1 MIPSR
6 SCMALTYS
14 SVTRPSATRR
24 PPTWSIASAFVAALA
39 PTTIADG
46 RRICAAADVLTP
58 QHRSRRDRLPRPQA
72 GDQEVG
78 CRVVQEVLEAQHD
91 GLRCGLARA
100 LREALVGDDH
110 VGLGRD
116 LVHPGVDDVDA
127 EAGVLDPLLEL
138 VGADEARAH
147 PGLAH
152 EHDEPHVGG

>member
-14 SVTRPSATRR
+14 SVTRPSAMSR

-58 QHRSRRDRLPRPQA
+58 RLRSRGDRLPRPQA
-72 GDQEVG
+72 GDEQVRG
-78 CRVVQEVLEAQHD
+78 RVVQEVLEAQHD
-91 GLRCGLARA
+91 GLRGGPPRA
-100 LREALVGDDH
+100 VRQALVGDDD

-116 LVHPGVDDVDA
+116 LVHPGV
-127 EAGVLDPLLEL
+127 
-138 VGADEARAH
+138 
-147 PGLAH
+147 
-152 EHDEPHVGG
+152 